1 MMQMAGQTS
10 GLRRK
15 NLPNPDLTDEDYMD
29 VQNQM
34 KARDLMQEQ
43 REFYLKEN
51 KTEEEQVQYNMQLM
65 KSLGAETMEEAME
78 II

>member
-1 MMQMAGQTS
+1 
-10 GLRRK
+10 
-15 NLPNPDLTDEDYMD
+15 MD